1 MFFVNIP
8 PPPRS
13 TRTYT
18 LLPDSTLFRSLLQHA
33 HLLRPHGKAD
43 AVGRA
48 AADEVRLEL
57 DPVQSDQAGPAVG
70 LAQAFVAARAPGI
83 FFGNEA
89 RVGCRHHLVSGRW
102 LRRTAAAG
110 KGQHAA
116 GKRPPKGELL
126 AHRDRKS
133 EV

>member
-1 MFFVNIP
+1 MLRR
-8 PPPRS
+8 PPRS
-13 TRTYT
+13 TRTDTLFPYT
-18 LLPDSTLFRSLLQHA
+18 TLFRSQHA

-57 DPVQSDQAGPAVG
+57 DPVQADQAGTAVG

-116 GKRPPKGELL
+116 
-126 AHRDRKS
+126 DRKS
-133 EV
+133 TRLNSSH